1 LNLENRQQSDAVV
14 VTEDEDDDVEL
25 HLEDLEP

>member
-14 VTEDEDDDVEL
+14 VTEDEDDDVKL